1 MNRWLAIAPLV
12 VLAALA
18 AVFVGWSLKRDP
30 VYRPDALVGRPLP
43 TASLS
48 PLQGSLAGPA
58 PVALAQAAAGQPRVV
73 NLFASWCAPC
83 RVEHPNLAKLRARGI
98 AVVGVAYKDNPVAT
112 RAYLNELGDPYAAV
126 LLDPEGRVG
135 LDLGVSGVPE
145 SFAVDAN
152 GLIVA
157 KASGPIITDAD
168 VERLAAALGR

>member
-43 TASLS
+43 DARLS
-48 PLQGSLAGPA
+48 PLEGSAAGAA
-58 PVALAQAAAGQPRVV
+58 PVMLGDAAAGQPRVV

-83 RVEHPNLAKLRARGI
+83 RVEHPKLAKLRARGI

-112 RAYLNELGDPYAAV
+112 RAYLDELGDPYAAV
-126 LLDPEGRVG
+126 LLDPDGRVG